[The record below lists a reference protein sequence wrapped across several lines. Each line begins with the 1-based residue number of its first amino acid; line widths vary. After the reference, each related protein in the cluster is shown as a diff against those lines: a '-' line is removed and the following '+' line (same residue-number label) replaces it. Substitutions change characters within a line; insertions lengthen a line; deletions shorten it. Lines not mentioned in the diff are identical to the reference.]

1 MQFVQKIMA
10 AQFALPALFFGAD
23 ALSETGLENWMRLT
37 IDGAMPRPPD
47 LDDPSSRSTAILK
60 AISNQRRLQILN
72 HLSDGT
78 ERSVSEIEQ
87 LVPDLSQSAL
97 SQHLGRLRQ
106 AEIVKT
112 RRVSQTIF
120 YSIEDQNV
128 VRILRPL
135 KQIYIEDPALHL
147 RKN

>member
-1 MQFVQKIMA
+1 
-10 AQFALPALFFGAD
+10 
-23 ALSETGLENWMRLT
+23 MRL
-37 IDGAMPRPPD
+37 
-47 LDDPSSRSTAILK
+47 
-60 AISNQRRLQILN
+60 AISVACRFLN

-87 LVPDLSQSAL
+87 LVLDLSQFAL

-128 VRILRPL
+128 VRILRL
-135 KQIYIEDPALHL
+135 RKQIYIEDPALHL

>member
-1 MQFVQKIMA
+1 
-10 AQFALPALFFGAD
+10 
-23 ALSETGLENWMRLT
+23 
-37 IDGAMPRPPD
+37 MPRPPD
-47 LDDPSSRSTAILK
+47 LDDPSSRSTVILK

-87 LVPDLSQSAL
+87 LVPDLNQSAL

-128 VRILRPL
+128 VRILRLL

>member
-1 MQFVQKIMA
+1 
-10 AQFALPALFFGAD
+10 
-23 ALSETGLENWMRLT
+23 
-37 IDGAMPRPPD
+37 MPRPPE
-47 LDDPSSRSTAILK
+47 LDDPSSRFTAILR

-72 HLSDGT
+72 HPSDYT
-78 ERSVSEIEQ
+78 ERSVFDIEQ

-120 YSIEDQNV
+120 DSIKDQNA
-128 VRILRPL
+128 VRILRLL

>member
-1 MQFVQKIMA
+1 
-10 AQFALPALFFGAD
+10 
-23 ALSETGLENWMRLT
+23 MRL
-37 IDGAMPRPPD
+37 
-47 LDDPSSRSTAILK
+47 
-60 AISNQRRLQILN
+60 AISVACRFLN

-128 VRILRPL
+128 VRILRLL
-135 KQIYIEDPALHL
+135 KQIYIEDLALHL

>member
-1 MQFVQKIMA
+1 
-10 AQFALPALFFGAD
+10 
-23 ALSETGLENWMRLT
+23 MRL
-37 IDGAMPRPPD
+37 
-47 LDDPSSRSTAILK
+47 
-60 AISNQRRLQILN
+60 AISVACRFLN

-87 LVPDLSQSAL
+87 LVLDLSQFAL

>member
-1 MQFVQKIMA
+1 
-10 AQFALPALFFGAD
+10 
-23 ALSETGLENWMRLT
+23 
-37 IDGAMPRPPD
+37 MPRPPE

-72 HLSDGT
+72 HLADGA
-78 ERSVSEIEQ
+78 ERSVSEIEKF
-87 LVPDLSQSAL
+87 LPDLIQSAL

-112 RRVSQTIF
+112 RRASQTIY
-120 YSIEDQNV
+120 YSIEDQNL
-128 VRILRPL
+128 VRILRLL
-135 KQIYIEDPALHL
+135 KHIYAEDPALHL

>member
-1 MQFVQKIMA
+1 
-10 AQFALPALFFGAD
+10 
-23 ALSETGLENWMRLT
+23 
-37 IDGAMPRPPD
+37 MPRPIE

-72 HLSDGT
+72 HLADGV
-78 ERSVSEIEQ
+78 ERSVSEIEK

-106 AEIVKT
+106 TEIVKT
-112 RRVSQTIF
+112 RRASQTI
-120 YSIEDQNV
+120 YYTIEDQNV
-128 VRILRPL
+128 VRILRLL
-135 KQIYIEDPALHL
+135 KHIYAEDPALHL